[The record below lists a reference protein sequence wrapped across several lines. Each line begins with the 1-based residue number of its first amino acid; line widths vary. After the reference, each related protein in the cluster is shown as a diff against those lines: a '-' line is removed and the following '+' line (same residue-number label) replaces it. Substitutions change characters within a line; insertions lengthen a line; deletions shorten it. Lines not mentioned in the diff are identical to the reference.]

1 MNEIKNKIHQVLLSI
16 RPDLV
21 IDENVNYIDD
31 GYFDS
36 FDIVTIVSEL
46 EMMFGIKI
54 SGLDVLPENFNNTE
68 KIIRLVERTMK

>member
-46 EMMFGIKI
+46 EMTFGIKI

>member
-1 MNEIKNKIHQVLLSI
+1 MNEIKNKIHQILLSI

-21 IDENVNYIDD
+21 FDENVNYIDD

>member
-1 MNEIKNKIHQVLLSI
+1 MKNKIHQILLSI

-21 IDENVNYIDD
+21 FDENVNYIDD

>member
-1 MNEIKNKIHQVLLSI
+1 MNDIKNKIHQVLLSI

-36 FDIVTIVSEL
+36 FDIVAIVSEL

-68 KIIRLVERTMK
+68 KIIRLVERAVK